1 MYFHLCYYHICE
13 QVWLIHW
20 LLCVAGLSMAVRHE
34 SLYSGLSGFN
44 GALGCMAVG
53 GFFIFSLWTDL
64 FAIASGNTDTQTH
77 TGTVII
83 CCLKYLMAVKWR
95 CSYITND
102 VRWHLSTNLFWGMLF
117 SCHCVYSNMHNSF
130 RLRKSALPNKYLGY
144 QECGGKSDKWNMW
157 SYLLWWRLL
166 DKRTA

>member
-20 LLCVAGLSMAVRHE
+20 LLLCVCVWQVCPWQCVMNLCTQVCQGLMELWAAWLLEDSSSSACGRT
-34 SLYSGLSGFN
+34 SLLSP
-44 GALGCMAVG
+44 VV
-53 GFFIFSLWTDL
+53 
-64 FAIASGNTDTQTH
+64 TQTH

-117 SCHCVYSNMHNSF
+117 SSHCVYSNMHN
-130 RLRKSALPNKYLGY
+130 RKSTLPNLGIRNVV
-144 QECGGKSDKWNMW
+144 QEIWQMEYVELPAVVTPFK
-157 SYLLWWRLL
+157 
-166 DKRTA
+166 

>member
-1 MYFHLCYYHICE
+1 MLLPYLWTSVTHSLA
-13 QVWLIHW
+13 LIVCM
-20 LLCVAGLSMAVRHE
+20 CVAGLSTAVRHE

-53 GFFIFSLWTDL
+53 GFFIFSLWTHL

-117 SCHCVYSNMHNSF
+117 SSHCVYSNMHN
-130 RLRKSALPNKYLGY
+130 RKSTLPNKYLGY
-144 QECGGKSDKWNMW
+144 QECGARNLTNGICGVTCCGD
-157 SYLLWWRLL
+157 
-166 DKRTA
+166 AF

>member
-1 MYFHLCYYHICE
+1 MLLPYLWTSVTHSLA
-13 QVWLIHW
+13 LIVCM
-20 LLCVAGLSMAVRHE
+20 CVAGLSMAVCHE

-53 GFFIFSLWTDL
+53 GFFIFSLWTHL
-64 FAIASGNTDTQTH
+64 FAIASGNTNTQTH

-83 CCLKYLMAVKWR
+83 CCLKYLMAVKWC

-117 SCHCVYSNMHNSF
+117 SSHCVYSNVHNSYQTSTLGI
-130 RLRKSALPNKYLGY
+130 RNVMQEIWQMEYVELPAVVTPFK
-144 QECGGKSDKWNMW
+144 
-157 SYLLWWRLL
+157 
-166 DKRTA
+166 

>member
-1 MYFHLCYYHICE
+1 MLLPYLWTSVTHSLA
-13 QVWLIHW
+13 LIVCM
-20 LLCVAGLSMAVRHE
+20 CVAGLSMAVRHE

-53 GFFIFSLWTDL
+53 RFFIFSLWTHL

-102 VRWHLSTNLFWGMLF
+102 VRWHLSTNLFWGMLLEKAPYQT
-117 SCHCVYSNMHNSF
+117 ST
-130 RLRKSALPNKYLGY
+130 LGIRNVVGNLTNGI
-144 QECGGKSDKWNMW
+144 CGVTCCGD
-157 SYLLWWRLL
+157 
-166 DKRTA
+166 AF